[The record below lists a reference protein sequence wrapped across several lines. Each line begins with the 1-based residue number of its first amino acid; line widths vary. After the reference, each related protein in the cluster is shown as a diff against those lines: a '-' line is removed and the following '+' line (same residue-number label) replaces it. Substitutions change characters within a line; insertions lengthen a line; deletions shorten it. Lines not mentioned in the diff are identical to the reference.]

1 MHMTNQQ
8 HVSLWELHS
17 TPALPLSDLCIIP
30 HPERGR
36 SSQRQEVNGG
46 HMTEPAL
53 IKQLAIASPLV
64 SASCGSLDDEE
75 DC

>member
-8 HVSLWELHS
+8 HVRLLELHC

-30 HPERGR
+30 HPERSR

-53 IKQLAIASPLV
+53 IKQLAIASPLGRT
-64 SASCGSLDDEE
+64 SCGSLEDEE